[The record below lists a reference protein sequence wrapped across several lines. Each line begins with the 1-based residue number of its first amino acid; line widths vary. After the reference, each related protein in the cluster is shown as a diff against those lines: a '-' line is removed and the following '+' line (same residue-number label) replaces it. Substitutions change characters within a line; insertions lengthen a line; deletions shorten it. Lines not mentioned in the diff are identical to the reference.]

1 MPSEVVCS
9 KNRPPAFTYAA
20 VITMKMTFKIS
31 STCLWAASAM
41 LVCSSLSGEAA
52 AAVFTWAGNNT
63 NWGTTS
69 SWLNNALPANG
80 DSVLFT
86 NAGTGTTSGVNIAR
100 QISDI
105 TFSAS
110 ANRTF
115 TLSGTGQTTLG
126 SLTNDSGFA
135 QVLNNKIALSST
147 SGIINTGSSG
157 LTLGGILS
165 GNGTYSKTGS
175 GVLQV
180 TNSNNSAFSGTLNL
194 DVGSLRL
201 QASLGAGNVVVN
213 TGATLF
219 SANDLANGFVGSITV
234 NSGGTLTPG
243 ENALTKNAGSV
254 GYGAFAVANNTTL
267 NAGSITDMGVG
278 GLVDFDQVNS
288 GGLTT
293 FGGALTISMDYTPA
307 LFGTSPTF
315 MDGDQWALFT
325 SASFAGDFTSINMT
339 GVYGNV
345 SFTKVDADRWQSSYL
360 GNGQEFS
367 FFTSGAN
374 AGVLYAVPEP
384 STIVFAGIGIAMFG
398 WSTLTRRRAKAR
410 RQAIEAAIA

>member
-1 MPSEVVCS
+1 
-9 KNRPPAFTYAA
+9 
-20 VITMKMTFKIS
+20 MKMTLKIS

-63 NWGTTS
+63 NWGSTS

-115 TLSGTGQTTLG
+115 ALSGTGQTTLG

-219 SANDLANGFVGSITV
+219 SANDPANGFVGSITV

-278 GLVDFDQVNS
+278 GVVDFDQVNS

-293 FGGALTISMDYTPA
+293 FGGALTISMDYTPTE
-307 LFGTSPTF
+307 FGTSPTF
-315 MDGDQWALFT
+315 MNKDSWALF
-325 SASFAGDFTSINMT
+325 SSGSFTGDFTSINMT

-410 RQAIEAAIA
+410 QQAIEAAIA